1 MESTPEISKSP
12 FHVKNFDSAER
23 GIKLISDYADSLTKD
38 NEERERILQLV
49 QAHRQKIKKV
59 TKVGLFQ

>member
-49 QAHRQKIKKV
+49 QTH
-59 TKVGLFQ
+59 